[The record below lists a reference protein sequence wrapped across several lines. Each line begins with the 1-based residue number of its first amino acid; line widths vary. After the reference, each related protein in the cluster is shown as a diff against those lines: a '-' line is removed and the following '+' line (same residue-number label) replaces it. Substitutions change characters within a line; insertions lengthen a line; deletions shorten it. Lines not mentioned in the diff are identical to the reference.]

1 LDAVGK
7 PLSGAKASLVDAS
20 GKTVSD
26 VISTD
31 LNGRAIFKV
40 PYATVLNSTNH
51 KLSLLGKL
59 TVEGSNQTVTNILTT
74 DAVVLTANVAN
85 NALQLTS
92 NTNPVGVDIPKLL
105 TFKVSAATQ
114 AELSGKTVKF
124 ATTNGTVTPQ
134 VAITN
139 IRQENGM
146 WVGDATTTFRC
157 CSLNSYDISD
167 IWYKCY
173 LCCSKSKS
181 WRTCY
186 DFDTV

>member
-1 LDAVGK
+1 
-7 PLSGAKASLVDAS
+7 
-20 GKTVSD
+20 
-26 VISTD
+26 
-31 LNGRAIFKV
+31 
-40 PYATVLNSTNH
+40 
-51 KLSLLGKL
+51 LSLLGKL

-146 WVGDATTTFRC
+146 WVGDATTTF
-157 CSLNSYDISD
+157 SGAVASIATISATFGTNV
-167 IWYKCY
+167 IYVAQRV
-173 LCCSKSKS
+173 SPGVPAMISIQS
-181 WRTCY
+181 ESS
-186 DFDTV
+186 V